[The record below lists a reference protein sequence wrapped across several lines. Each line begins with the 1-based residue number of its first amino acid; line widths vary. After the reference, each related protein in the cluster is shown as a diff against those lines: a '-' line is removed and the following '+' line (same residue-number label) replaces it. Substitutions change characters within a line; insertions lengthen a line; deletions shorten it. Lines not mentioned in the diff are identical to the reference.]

1 MALSIQCL
9 VSGLESETLSQNQA
23 WSWNGVL
30 EREQQASQALWDPW
44 INVIPDD
51 RVTRWEREGEG
62 RVHASDLDRGV
73 RWCLEREHKSRQGAV
88 CWALEPSGMLG
99 GAKCRDRPPP
109 HVSCREASDVAPEFL
124 PTVPSLPCLHLWPGG
139 GQKAGRW
146 SQVVGWISCRLHCSL
161 DGLISH
167 L

>member
-9 VSGLESETLSQNQA
+9 VSGLESETLSQNRA

-99 GAKCRDRPPP
+99 GAKCRDRPPHMCP
-109 HVSCREASDVAPEFL
+109 VGRPLMWLQSFCPQSHHFL
-124 PTVPSLPCLHLWPGG
+124 VCICGLEVDRRQGDGARSWVIMPS
-139 GQKAGRW
+139 
-146 SQVVGWISCRLHCSL
+146 SL
-161 DGLISH
+161 
-167 L
+167 